1 MIVAVGGPPGSGKT
15 TVAER
20 FAKAH
25 VYALVSA
32 GAKFRELAKA
42 KGVGLNEF
50 GRIAEADPA
59 IDRALD
65 GSILQEVLKLDAT
78 GRDVIVDGRIQAPLL
93 AQRRVPCLKVWI
105 DAKLD
110 VRTDRIAGREKKDLK
125 LTRKE
130 IVQREASERRRYKAI
145 YGIQLADTSVY
156 DLVIDSSDKTP
167 DEIVELVWSAV
178 EEG

>member
-25 VYALVSA
+25 AYALVSA
-32 GAKFRELAKA
+32 GAKFRALSEA
-42 KGVGLNEF
+42 KGMSLNEF
-50 GRIAEADPA
+50 GLAAEADPS

-65 GSILQEVLKLDAT
+65 HAMLEEILKLDAT

-110 VRTDRIAGREKKDLK
+110 VRTGRIAGREKKALK
-125 LTRKE
+125 VTRTE
-130 IVQREASERRRYKAI
+130 IIQREASERRRYKAI
-145 YGIQLADTSVY
+145 YGINLADTSIY

-167 DEIVELVWSAV
+167 DEIVALVWSAV